1 MGSITPNIVA
11 DAFEDGRNE
20 WYRPTRWFGATVEI
34 TEVDAKP
41 KRVGSSLHDDRVT
54 VVYCIRHLDDSVK
67 ENLLEGLVDLE
78 VFLDRLRSNR
88 RSVRCCLPQRQ
99 VDLYL
104 KRCELSRERSDGVA
118 KYVGIFETEGSAIA
132 LKVFISL
139 KRDLR
144 QKALGRSTCLGLV
157 GYERPKS
164 VRPVIIYLVDGE
176 NDTTGH
182 FGRSV

>member
-1 MGSITPNIVA
+1 M
-11 DAFEDGRNE
+11 EE
-20 WYRPTRWFGATVEI
+20 
-34 TEVDAKP
+34 
-41 KRVGSSLHDDRVT
+41 H
-54 VVYCIRHLDDSVK
+54 
-67 ENLLEGLVDLE
+67 LLEGLVDLK

-88 RSVRCCLPQRQ
+88 RSDRCCLPLRQ

-104 KRCELSRERSDGVA
+104 SRCELSRERSDGVA